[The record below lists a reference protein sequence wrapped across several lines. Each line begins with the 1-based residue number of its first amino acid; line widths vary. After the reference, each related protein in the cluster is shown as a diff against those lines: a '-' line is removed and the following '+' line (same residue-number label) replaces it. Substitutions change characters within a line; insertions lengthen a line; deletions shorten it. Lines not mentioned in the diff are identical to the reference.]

1 MKLKN
6 AKTPK
11 FYTLPTIHQQGN
23 PGKLVVDSINSRKSN
38 LSKFVENYL
47 QTQVENLHSYVKDIT
62 SFIKKVRNIQ
72 EDTRDTILQSMDL
85 KSLYAN
91 IRKHEGMEA
100 VKEKLIAQRDKP
112 IATKVIVKFLFQI
125 LTLNNFI
132 FNSINYL
139 QINGCAMGTIITPPY
154 ARGKSDNKHLLV
166 QQRQSNNVLTI

>member
-6 AKTPK
+6 PKTPK
-11 FYTLPTIHQQGN
+11 FNTLPTIHQQGN

-38 LSKFVENYL
+38 LSKFAENYL
-47 QTQVENLHSYVKDIT
+47 QTQVENLHSYVKDT
-62 SFIKKVRNIQ
+62 PNFIKKVRNIQ
-72 EDTRDTILQSMDL
+72 EDTRDKILQSMDL

-132 FNSINYL
+132 FNSINYV
-139 QINGCAMGTIITPPY
+139 QIKGCAMGTITTPPY
-154 ARGKSDNKHLLV
+154 ANIFKGK
-166 QQRQSNNVLTI
+166 IG